1 MAAIFATIMALV
13 KSGDH
18 IVASRNMFPS
28 RMALVSNCRSFMLG
42 SNRQNSA
49 YSTSLQ
55 INSELALVSFC
66 CLASSERKDA
76 QYHC

>member
-1 MAAIFATIMALV
+1 
-13 KSGDH
+13 
-18 IVASRNMFPS
+18 
-28 RMALVSNCRSFMLG
+28 MLG

-66 CLASSERKDA
+66 CLASSERTVDA
-76 QYHC
+76 FERKLAALEGAQACVATASGMAAISLPINIFCC